1 MFLPYQSW
9 GDSPDCAMV
18 RAVFHCSWCLKLS
31 IKILKTLGDGHQY
44 MKTWPMVRQLG
55 FYFPEY
61 RVVRATQLAI
71 LVMPV
76 LAIFVSMS
84 QLYIHGWAF
93 LPQAVT
99 LGLFFISLPLQGLL
113 WLGWRARHPLP
124 LTLFDWINQL
134 SAKLSSMG
142 INCHTLGAKAC
153 YLDMAL
159 ILKIAFER
167 LDASYWEEL

>member
-1 MFLPYQSW
+1 MST
-9 GDSPDCAMV
+9 
-18 RAVFHCSWCLKLS
+18 LS
-31 IKILKTLGDGHQY
+31 INLLKTLGDGRRY

-71 LVMPV
+71 SFMPL
-76 LAIFVSMS
+76 LAILASGS
-84 QLYIHGWAF
+84 QLYLYGWAF
-93 LPQAVT
+93 LPQAIT
-99 LGLFFISLPLQGLL
+99 IALFFISLPLQGLL

-124 LTLFDWINQL
+124 LTLLDWSQQL
-134 SAKLSSMG
+134 TAKLAAMG
-142 INCHTLGAKAC
+142 ISCQPLGTKAC

-159 ILKIAFER
+159 VLKVAFER

>member
-1 MFLPYQSW
+1 
-9 GDSPDCAMV
+9 MV
-18 RAVFHCSWCLKLS
+18 KAVFLCCRCLKLS
-31 IKILKTLGDGHQY
+31 INILKTLGDGRRY

-55 FYFPEY
+55 LYFPEY

-76 LAIFVSMS
+76 LAVLASVS
-84 QLYIHGWAF
+84 QLYTYGWDF
-93 LPQAVT
+93 LPQALT
-99 LGLFFISLPLQGLL
+99 IALFFISLPLQGLL

-124 LTLFDWINQL
+124 LSLFDWSNQL
-134 SAKLSSMG
+134 SAKLTAMG
-142 INCHTLGAKAC
+142 VHCQSLGAKAC
-153 YLDMAL
+153 YLDMAQ

>member
-1 MFLPYQSW
+1 
-9 GDSPDCAMV
+9 
-18 RAVFHCSWCLKLS
+18 
-31 IKILKTLGDGHQY
+31 
-44 MKTWPMVRQLG
+44 
-55 FYFPEY
+55 
-61 RVVRATQLAI
+61 
-71 LVMPV
+71 
-76 LAIFVSMS
+76 IFVSMS

-124 LTLFDWINQL
+124 LTLFDWSNQL